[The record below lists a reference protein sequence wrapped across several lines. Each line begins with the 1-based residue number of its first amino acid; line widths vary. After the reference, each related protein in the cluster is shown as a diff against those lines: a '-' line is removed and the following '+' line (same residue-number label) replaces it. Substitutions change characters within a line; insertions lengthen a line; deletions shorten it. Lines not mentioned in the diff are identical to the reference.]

1 MKTDGKQNFPR
12 DSLDGSP
19 LVRSKRNISEKHN
32 SERLYENLPGIDVE
46 RKEVEGPKIVI
57 VGAGFVGTTF
67 AYSLLIRGLASQIVI
82 IDINKERAEGE
93 VMDLNHGLPF
103 AYPAKI
109 WSGDYSDCKGA
120 DIVVVAVDKGQK
132 IEQSRLELAQGNF
145 GMLKQV
151 IPSITMYNKECILL
165 VVTNP
170 LDVMTYAALKLSGFS
185 WNRVIGSGTI
195 LDTARLRYLL
205 GEHLEVDPRNVHAY
219 IIGEHGDSE
228 VPVWSLATVA
238 GIRLKDYC
246 PICKVPYDTDEL
258 NDLFLKVK
266 NAGYEIIKRK
276 GRTNY
281 AVALGMTKIV
291 ESIIRNENAILT
303 VSCLL
308 RDYHGVS
315 DICLSVPVVLNR
327 NGVKET
333 IRLPLNEKEIEDFQ
347 KSAAIVKKVADSL
360 GL

>member
-1 MKTDGKQNFPR
+1 LSKQNV
-12 DSLDGSP
+12 G
-19 LVRSKRNISEKHN
+19 
-32 SERLYENLPGIDVE
+32 
-46 RKEVEGPKIVI
+46 GPKIVI

-67 AYSLLIRGLASQIVI
+67 AYSLLIRGLASQVVI
-82 IDINKERAEGE
+82 IDIDKMRAEGE
-93 VMDLNHGLPF
+93 VMDLNHGMPF

-109 WSGDYSDCKGA
+109 WAGDYPDCKDA
-120 DIVVVAVDKGQK
+120 DIVVIAVDKGQK
-132 IEQSRLELAQGNF
+132 IGQSRLELAEGNWEI
-145 GMLKQV
+145 MRKIV
-151 IPSITMYNKECILL
+151 PEITKHNTECILL

-170 LDVMTYAALKLSGFS
+170 LDVMTYGVLKLSGFPK
-185 WNRVIGSGTI
+185 NRVIGSGTI

-205 GEHLEVDPRNVHAY
+205 SEYLEVDSRNVHAY

-228 VPVWSLATVA
+228 VPVWSLANVA

-246 PICKVPYDTDEL
+246 PICHVPYDAEVF
-258 NDLFLKVK
+258 NDLFLKVR

-291 ESIIRNENAILT
+291 ESIIRDENAIAT

-308 RDYHGVS
+308 EDYHGVS
-315 DICLSVPVVLNR
+315 DICLSVPVVLNKS
-327 NGVKET
+327 GVKET
-333 IRLPLNEKEIEDFQ
+333 IRLPLDDKEIADFQ
-347 KSAAIVKKVADSL
+347 KSAVIIKNVANSL